1 MDSTSLYNVSTA
13 GYLMSLMLFA
23 IHVIN
28 VRRVLLKA
36 GIVAVALSFLV
47 QTAGMV
53 ARWVEAGLLEVDAAE
68 KAVGQTLTGWSWFV
82 VFTQHPP
89 WSNLYEIM
97 IYMSWGIVMVTLMA
111 ELAWQLSWVR
121 QMGIILALMA
131 LGVASLTDAT
141 IKPLVPALKSW
152 WIMIHVISASIAYAA
167 GSIAAFICLLALMK
181 DEARVQKERF
191 IGFALIAMGVLLF
204 ALGGGP
210 RLFVEQ
216 AYFVKLL
223 SFAGEHVINVTNM
236 ATEKASSYMVPM
248 PGVGYLLMVAVV
260 AHVVVGMVLVLGRS
274 FRAVKNYLTWLYI
287 ACFVASCGSLLTVLV
302 HDLRSTAITSIDP
315 AIGHHLSTQ
324 GPWFISFK
332 SHPWSFALLIMVII
346 IEMFILLYL
355 LYPNSIKS
363 RLPEVAQLEGA
374 SYRAISLSFFL
385 MTLVLITGALW
396 AHYAW
401 GRYWAWDPKETGAL
415 AIWLNYA
422 IYLHARRTS
431 GLSGPFSSVIGVLG
445 FFVIIIGFLGV
456 NLGLF
461 ADGLHTYGNN

>member
-1 MDSTSLYNVSTA
+1 
-13 GYLMSLMLFA
+13 MSLSLFA
-23 IHVIN
+23 IHVVN
-28 VRRVLLKA
+28 MRRFVLKA
-36 GIVAVALSFLV
+36 GIIAVALSFLL

-53 ARWVEAGLLEVDAAE
+53 ARWIEAGFLEVSAAE
-68 KAVGQTLTGWSWFV
+68 KAIGQALTGWSWFV

-97 IYMSWGIVMVTLMA
+97 IYMSWGIVLVTLIA
-111 ELAWQLSWVR
+111 ELKWQLSWVR

-181 DEARVQKERF
+181 DEVRVNREKF
-191 IGFALIAMGVLLF
+191 IGYALIAMGILLLS
-204 ALGGGP
+204 LGGGP
-210 RLFVEQ
+210 RLFLEQ

-223 SFAGEHVINVTNM
+223 SVAGEHIVNVTNM
-236 ATEKASSYMVPM
+236 ASEKKTSFLVPM
-248 PGVGYLLMVAVV
+248 PGVGYLLMAAVLLHVVLGAVAVGYGNTKRV
-260 AHVVVGMVLVLGRS
+260 AAGFMAAGFMATLVVFAAVL
-274 FRAVKNYLTWLYI
+274 F
-287 ACFVASCGSLLTVLV
+287 
-302 HDLRSTAITSIDP
+302 HDLSSTAITMLDASIS
-315 AIGHHLSTQ
+315 HHLSPV
-324 GPWFISFK
+324 GPWFIGFK
-332 SHPWSFALLIMVII
+332 SHPWSFTLLVMVVII
-346 IEMFILLYL
+346 ETFLISYFLW
-355 LYPNSIKS
+355 PSVIKI
-363 RLPEVAQLEGA
+363 RLPEVEMLETA

-422 IYLHARRTS
+422 IYLHTKRTS
-431 GLSGPFSSVIGVLG
+431 GLSGPFSSVIGIFG